1 VADSAIKKV
10 DQPFDSFGGRTP
22 ETEGYYYVRVSELLR
37 HKGRAIQKFD
47 YERIALDL
55 YPQIFKAKCIN
66 HSFFLNAHRYIN
78 DFPMAPGYVL
88 LAVIP
93 DLNQLKSGLSYE
105 PRVPLS
111 MLEEIQADLQKRAS
125 PFVRIKVV
133 NPRYEAVDFCLR
145 IKLKKGKDESFY
157 KRKIQDD
164 IRQFMAPWVV
174 GQYDKLNFGQRVNRS
189 DVIHFLEG
197 LDYLDYII
205 EFKWRHEDDDTQIS
219 AGEQLE
225 IIPISPRS
233 ILVAGSI
240 DICIIPLDCPE
251 WARKDRCMNQPNLII
266 DYCSESKAL
275 Y

>member
-1 VADSAIKKV
+1 MFS
-10 DQPFDSFGGRTP
+10 
-22 ETEGYYYVRVSELLR
+22 
-37 HKGRAIQKFD
+37 
-47 YERIALDL
+47 
-55 YPQIFKAKCIN
+55 
-66 HSFFLNAHRYIN
+66 
-78 DFPMAPGYVL
+78 
-88 LAVIP
+88 
-93 DLNQLKSGLSYE
+93 
-105 PRVPLS
+105 
-111 MLEEIQADLQKRAS
+111 
-125 PFVRIKVV
+125 
-133 NPRYEAVDFCLR
+133 
-145 IKLKKGKDESFY
+145 KKGKDESFY

>member
-1 VADSAIKKV
+1 
-10 DQPFDSFGGRTP
+10 
-22 ETEGYYYVRVSELLR
+22 
-37 HKGRAIQKFD
+37 
-47 YERIALDL
+47 
-55 YPQIFKAKCIN
+55 
-66 HSFFLNAHRYIN
+66 
-78 DFPMAPGYVL
+78 MAPGYVL